1 MNKSSNTYLPENT
14 YTLEE
19 FIKAGRSVTIS
30 YDALSFKEVLS
41 NGTEISILNVVND
54 YLDDIRQY
62 QVTVLLDDKQYEKYR
77 FKPKL
82 LCHDVYGNP
91 ELYYII
97 LLMNYTADVK
107 EFDFKKIKMLNTTAM
122 NTLMSY
128 IYNAEKSQIDKYN
141 TDHNTN

>member
-1 MNKSSNTYLPENT
+1 MNKSNTYLPENT

-128 IYNAEKSQIDKYN
+128 IYNAEKSQIDRYN

>member
-128 IYNAEKSQIDKYN
+128 IYNAEKSQIDRYN

>member
-54 YLDDIRQY
+54 FLDDIRQY

>member
-1 MNKSSNTYLPENT
+1 MNKSNTYLPENT

>member
-1 MNKSSNTYLPENT
+1 MNKSNTYLPENT

-54 YLDDIRQY
+54 YLEDIKQY

-97 LLMNYTADVK
+97 LLMNSIADVK

-122 NTLMSY
+122 DTLMSY
-128 IYNAEKSQIDKYN
+128 IYNAEKSQIDRYN

>member
-1 MNKSSNTYLPENT
+1 MISNMRNTDLSLSSY
-14 YTLEE
+14 
-19 FIKAGRSVTIS
+19 
-30 YDALSFKEVLS
+30 
-41 NGTEISILNVVND
+41 
-54 YLDDIRQY
+54 
-62 QVTVLLDDKQYEKYR
+62 
-77 FKPKL
+77 
-82 LCHDVYGNP
+82 VYGNP

-128 IYNAEKSQIDKYN
+128 IYNAEKSQIDRYN

>member
-1 MNKSSNTYLPENT
+1 MNKSNTYLPENT

-54 YLDDIRQY
+54 YLDDIKQY

-97 LLMNYTADVK
+97 LLMNSIADVK

-122 NTLMSY
+122 DTLMSY
-128 IYNAEKSQIDKYN
+128 IYNAEKSQIDRYN

>member
-54 YLDDIRQY
+54 QMILDNIKLQSY
-62 QVTVLLDDKQYEKYR
+62 QMISNMRNTDLSLSSYVMMYMVIQ
-77 FKPKL
+77 
-82 LCHDVYGNP
+82 
-91 ELYYII
+91 
-97 LLMNYTADVK
+97 NYT
-107 EFDFKKIKMLNTTAM
+107 I
-122 NTLMSY
+122 
-128 IYNAEKSQIDKYN
+128 
-141 TDHNTN
+141 

>member
-1 MNKSSNTYLPENT
+1 MNKSNTYLPENT

-54 YLDDIRQY
+54 YLEDIKQY

-97 LLMNYTADVK
+97 LLMNSTADVK

-122 NTLMSY
+122 DTLMSY
-128 IYNAEKSQIDKYN
+128 IYNAEKSQIDRYN